1 MIQQTTALR
10 KIARLRKPIWCIRG
24 SQGSAKTISILILLI
39 NHASANPG
47 KEIFI
52 ISAELTKM
60 RFTVIKDFI
69 KVMKSAGLYNEASF
83 PAGTLYRFP
92 NGSFIKFIG
101 LDKEDVGKGLRC
113 DIAYFNEINKCDK
126 ESYNQVASRAGRVIM
141 DYNPDAEFFV
151 DTDVITDKDCDFLQL
166 TFQDNELLPERE
178 RAEIL
183 KYKEKGYNMDG
194 TVKDA
199 YWANKWQ
206 VYGLGNIGNLI
217 GSVFEN
223 WDIVDSIPLGA
234 ELLSYGLDWGFTND
248 PTALIKLC
256 RFNGELYLEELIYG
270 TGLTN
275 SDIYNKMVKLG
286 IPLRVPIIADSAEPK
301 SIEDLYRFG
310 FTNIEPADKG
320 PDSIRNSIDTLQQY
334 KIHITKNS
342 LNAIREWR
350 GYKWKVDKNGKA
362 LNEPTDAHNHTIDPT
377 RYIAL
382 NKLRPEEPWDLL

>member
-1 MIQQTTALR
+1 
-10 KIARLRKPIWCIRG
+10 
-24 SQGSAKTISILILLI
+24 
-39 NHASANPG
+39 
-47 KEIFI
+47 
-52 ISAELTKM
+52 M

-69 KVMKSAGLYNEASF
+69 KVMKSAGLYNESSF

-101 LDKEDVGKGLRC
+101 LDKEDVGKGLRS

-166 TFQDNELLPERE
+166 TFEDNELLPERE
-178 RAEIL
+178 RTEIL
-183 KYKEKGYNMDG
+183 KYKERGYNSDG
-194 TVKDA
+194 TIKNS

-206 VYGLGNIGNLI
+206 VYGLGNIGNLQ
-217 GSVFEN
+217 GSVFSN

-234 ELLSYGLDWGFTND
+234 ELLAYGLDWGFSAD
-248 PTALIKLC
+248 PTALIKFC
-256 RFNGELYLEELIYG
+256 KFNGELYLEELIYS

-275 SDIYNKMVKLG
+275 SDIYNKMITLG
-286 IPLRVPIIADSAEPK
+286 IPLRVPIVADSAEPK

-310 FTNIEPADKG
+310 FTNIEAADKG
-320 PDSIRNSIDTLQQY
+320 PDSIRNSIDTLQQF
-334 KIHITKNS
+334 KIHIVKTS
-342 LNAIREWR
+342 FNAIREWR
-350 GYKWKVDKNGKA
+350 GYKWKVDKNGKS
-362 LNEPTDAHNHTIDPT
+362 LNEPIDGNNHTIDPA

-382 NKLRPEEPWDLL
+382 NKLRPADAWSIH